1 MPQSNAPRDEGRYAL
16 VPKVTLHSLDQ
27 RLGNVERI
35 LLSMQAQQT
44 PKWVKLGGWTSVV
57 GAALGVAVKVL
68 LG

>member
-1 MPQSNAPRDEGRYAL
+1 MTPRHEGRYE
-16 VPKVTLHSLDQ
+16 VVSTPKVTLASLDD
-27 RLGNVERI
+27 RISNVERI
-35 LLSMQAQQT
+35 LLAMHAQQT